1 MVDIPFL
8 QKKEG
13 QTSKGKSFS
22 KKKAKTGGAQSSNVN
37 HILHLQQ
44 TIGNQAVQ
52 RMIRNGTLQL
62 KSNLIQE
69 EEAWSG
75 EVNRLAQSVEPAQR
89 QPVDEEEETQLTQGK
104 FAAQRDDVP
113 EEEETVEGKFE
124 KSMQRKVDN
133 TGIPEEVRAN
143 MENAFQADFSDVKV
157 HPDSS
162 KAPAVGALAYT
173 QGTDI
178 HFAPGQ
184 YKPDT
189 SSGRQLLAHELTHV
203 QQQREGK
210 VKPTTEV
217 KGLPVNDDPSFEKEA
232 DKMGKKVS

>member
-1 MVDIPFL
+1 
-8 QKKEG
+8 
-13 QTSKGKSFS
+13 
-22 KKKAKTGGAQSSNVN
+22 
-37 HILHLQQ
+37 
-44 TIGNQAVQ
+44 
-52 RMIRNGTLQL
+52 MIQNGTLPL
-62 KSNLIQE
+62 KSSVIQE
-69 EEAWSG
+69 EAYSQ

-89 QPVDEEEETQLTQGK
+89 QEI
-104 FAAQRDDVP
+104 P
-113 EEEETVEGKFE
+113 EEEELMQGKFTAQRQPPEEEELMQGKFE
-124 KSMQRKVDN
+124 NPTQRKVDN

-143 MENAFQADFSDVKV
+143 MENTFQANFSDVKV

-162 KAPAVGALAYT
+162 KAPDVGALAYT
-173 QGTDI
+173 QGSDI

-217 KGLPVNDDPSFEKEA
+217 SGLPVNDDPSFEKEA
-232 DKMGKKVS
+232 DKMGSKVS